1 MGSLSTSVL
10 LYIIFCLLALVTG
23 AVYWVRGKFQV
34 GAVFSIIFSLLAP
47 LMTVLVGVQ
56 REGKIGFYGYII
68 EEMRA
73 GNTWARLIVIIH
85 IFLIAWVLFL
95 VTHFSIKLSKSP
107 AVREKVQRIFSKK
120 EISETKLGKGGK

>member
-10 LYIIFCLLALVTG
+10 LYIMFCLIGFITG
-23 AVYWVRGKFQV
+23 TVYWVRGKFQV
-34 GAVFSIIFSLLAP
+34 GAVLSLIFSLLVP

-56 REGKIGFYGYII
+56 REGKIGVYDYLI
-68 EEMRA
+68 EEMRS

-107 AVREKVQRIFSKK
+107 VVREKVQRIFSKK
-120 EISETKLGKGGK
+120 EISETKHEGKEK